1 MSEFTNQSEAKALH
15 YSKLLAFDTSTETMF
30 IAVANGEQLWQ
41 HKGEGGAKTSATL
54 IPAIMVL
61 LREANV
67 QLADLDAIVFGR
79 GPGSFTGL
87 RTACS
92 VAQGLAF
99 GANVKVLP
107 IDTLLAV
114 AEDARFEHGVDQVLA
129 VLDARMGEV
138 YSATYAFEAGQW
150 HVESDIQLGRPDA
163 LHIPQNVAAVGNFAP
178 ANLAAMPTA
187 TAMLRLAPA
196 MLAAG
201 KAVPADQALP
211 LYVRD
216 KVAQTTLE
224 REAIKLQTSKAD
236 ILKSKA

>member
-54 IPAIMVL
+54 IPAIMAL

-114 AEDARFEHGVDQVLA
+114 AEDARFEHGVDHVLA

-138 YSATYAFEAGQW
+138 YSAAYAFEAGQW

-196 MLAAG
+196 MLSAG